1 MTSLEEALE
10 TMIRDIVRSELE
22 RWQQQNQSP
31 TRLAYTVK
39 EAAELSGASA
49 YDLRRA
55 ITAGELTA
63 RKAGEG
69 QTGKYLIPLDCLQ
82 AWLHGQKQPCAPQK
96 RRAAR

>member
-1 MTSLEEALE
+1 MTVDEALA
-10 TMIRDIVRSELE
+10 TLIRDTVRSELE
-22 RWQQQNQSP
+22 QWQQKTQSD
-31 TRLAYTVK
+31 RLAYTIK
-39 EAAELSGASA
+39 EAAALSGASD

-82 AWLHGQKQPCAPQK
+82 AWLHGFPQPMN
-96 RRAAR
+96 AARHRASR